1 MPLSDDLNRTRL
13 KRRIDELHVDVRR
26 LQRPQ
31 ERHQALKELD
41 QLTVEYIRALCTEM
55 KYVFQQSALL
65 QEELQPDPEPAL
77 ATEELLEPLMLQE
90 TYREVVERLGWS
102 QPNEQRPEVPVIL
115 PEPDQEEEISFES
128 PQDLRYYV
136 EVQIED
142 WGSNRDR
149 FALLEKMTLEVPL
162 WQEWVEEYRAEKS
175 PKVRHPGIEGR
186 CTVEIGKLL
195 GVQPALISVQV
206 LKCAEGMR

>member
-1 MPLSDDLNRTRL
+1 M
-13 KRRIDELHVDVRR
+13 
-26 LQRPQ
+26 
-31 ERHQALKELD
+31 
-41 QLTVEYIRALCTEM
+41 EYIRALCTEM

-90 TYREVVERLGWS
+90 TYREVVERLGWNL
-102 QPNEQRPEVPVIL
+102 PDEQRPEVPVIL

>member
-31 ERHQALKELD
+31 ERHKALKELD

-77 ATEELLEPLMLQE
+77 ATTLFIC
-90 TYREVVERLGWS
+90 RLS
-102 QPNEQRPEVPVIL
+102 TV
-115 PEPDQEEEISFES
+115 SAS
-128 PQDLRYYV
+128 
-136 EVQIED
+136 
-142 WGSNRDR
+142 R
-149 FALLEKMTLEVPL
+149 FASASLRTIFFSSCMS
-162 WQEWVEEYRAEKS
+162 QQS
-175 PKVRHPGIEGR
+175 
-186 CTVEIGKLL
+186 
-195 GVQPALISVQV
+195 
-206 LKCAEGMR
+206 

>member
-26 LQRPQ
+26 LQHPQ
-31 ERHQALKELD
+31 DRHQALRELD

-65 QEELQPDPEPAL
+65 QEELQPDLEPAL
-77 ATEELLEPLMLQE
+77 ATEDLLKPLMLQE
-90 TYREVVERLGWS
+90 TYREVVERLGWNL
-102 QPNEQRPEVPVIL
+102 PDEERLEVPLTL
-115 PEPDQEEEISFES
+115 PESDKEEEISFES

-136 EVQIED
+136 EVQIKD

-162 WQEWVEEYRAEKS
+162 WQEWVEEYWAEKS
-175 PKVRHPGIEGR
+175 PNVRHPGIEGR

-195 GVQPALISVQV
+195 GVQPALILVQV
-206 LKCAEGMR
+206 LKCAESMR

>member
-1 MPLSDDLNRTRL
+1 M
-13 KRRIDELHVDVRR
+13 
-26 LQRPQ
+26 
-31 ERHQALKELD
+31 
-41 QLTVEYIRALCTEM
+41 EYIRALCTEM

-90 TYREVVERLGWS
+90 TYREVVGRLGWDL
-102 QPNEQRPEVPVIL
+102 PDEQRPEVPTIL
-115 PEPDQEEEISFES
+115 PETDKEENMSFES

-162 WQEWVEEYRAEKS
+162 WQEWVEEYLS
-175 PKVRHPGIEGR
+175 
-186 CTVEIGKLL
+186 
-195 GVQPALISVQV
+195 LIHI
-206 LKCAEGMR
+206 